1 MISALVFIIQA
12 FAHLFLLLLL
22 LRFWLP
28 WFGADFRNP
37 IAQGILR
44 LTSPLIIPVRRVIP
58 PAGKLDTATVI
69 IAFGIQ
75 YLTILVVLA
84 LRQVA
89 AGIAPIAIT
98 ALIDLGMLSLRL
110 FIFAIIIRIVLS
122 WVAPHTYNP
131 VTSLVASISDPLLR
145 PFRRFVPPLGGLDI
159 SPVFALILFGAFAI
173 MLGELRPLPI

>member
-58 PAGKLDTATVI
+58 PVGKLDTATVI
-69 IAFGIQ
+69 VAFGIQ

-131 VTSLVASISDPLLR
+131 VTSLVSGISDPLLR